1 MLNND
6 NKKAKVAPGSLFNSP
21 LHFTRFKCNA
31 VNLKFDKYAIPSTPQ
46 RQLLIPH
53 KHLPPTLSVL
63 TLQQLLGANRFAV
76 LPFGDP
82 ITRISI
88 SN

>member
-1 MLNND
+1 MKFRLYPLYYVTHNY
-6 NKKAKVAPGSLFNSP
+6 SLSN
-21 LHFTRFKCNA
+21 LKCNA
-31 VNLKFDKYAIPSTPQ
+31 VNLKFDKYAICIPSTAQ
-46 RQLLIPH
+46 RQLLILY
-53 KHLPPTLSVL
+53 KPPTLSVL

>member
-1 MLNND
+1 MLQILD
-6 NKKAKVAPGSLFNSP
+6 MLSVSLLQRRDSHLSP
-21 LHFTRFKCNA
+21 
-31 VNLKFDKYAIPSTPQ
+31 Y
-46 RQLLIPH
+46 

>member
-1 MLNND
+1 MYMFQTLHVCVPPLQYKDSYLN
-6 NKKAKVAPGSLFNSP
+6 P
-21 LHFTRFKCNA
+21 
-31 VNLKFDKYAIPSTPQ
+31 Y
-46 RQLLIPH
+46 
-53 KHLPPTLSVL
+53 KHLPPTFSAL
-63 TLQQLLGANRFAV
+63 TLQQLLAANRFAV

>member
-1 MLNND
+1 MKWNPSYF
-6 NKKAKVAPGSLFNSP
+6 VFHYYTFPI
-21 LHFTRFKCNA
+21 FKCNA
-31 VNLKFDKYAIPSTPQ
+31 VNLKFDKYAICIPSTAQ